1 MHSDFTEWD
10 VISGPLLDFNVTE
23 MRNTV
28 VRGLVDELT
37 DLESVNVFAC
47 CTDTGAEYVSEQMRM
62 VVVIGLGNGV
72 VGVNGESWDT
82 AGIRQSTK
90 VGTENKELLLV

>member
-1 MHSDFTEWD
+1 
-10 VISGPLLDFNVTE
+10 
-23 MRNTV
+23 
-28 VRGLVDELT
+28 
-37 DLESVNVFAC
+37 
-47 CTDTGAEYVSEQMRM
+47 M
-62 VVVIGLGNGV
+62 VVDIGLGNGV